1 VCQVGHLPELYKD
14 ARSKKMYIKKK
25 IEGWKEE
32 RNKMMEKD
40 KTVAKSN

>member
-1 VCQVGHLPELYKD
+1 
-14 ARSKKMYIKKK
+14 MYIKKK

-32 RNKMMEKD
+32 RNKMTEKD